1 MTDNIW
7 LQTATRNLLALSVNK
22 SSFQKARNEWV
33 YAGLEDNENS
43 DYTCELCE
51 HPDIRYEYTIRNINN
66 ENKMIVGSSCI
77 NKFIDA
83 FEEDNEAFYDENDNI
98 VTKNRIKND
107 KKNYWKKI
115 LSSALKDNF
124 YNAGFQQ
131 SISDT
136 IIEEE
141 KLTINQAKYLIN
153 FYNTLNQNEQ
163 SAFRHIVKIKLS
175 RDKHKGQYTDLNS
188 NQKKFIDMILSSQQ
202 LQRIQEQENE

>member
-7 LQTATRNLLALSVNK
+7 LQTATRNLLALSINK
-22 SSFQKARNEWV
+22 SNFQKARNEWI
-33 YAGLEDNENS
+33 YAGLEDNEYSN
-43 DYTCELCE
+43 YTCKLCE

-77 NKFIDA
+77 NKFVDT
-83 FEEDNEAFYDENDNI
+83 FEDNNETFYDEDNNI
-98 VTKNRIKND
+98 VTKNRIKTD

-115 LSSALKDNF
+115 LSSALKDKF
-124 YNAGFQQ
+124 YDGEFQQ
-131 SISDT
+131 SISDI

-153 FYNTLNQNEQ
+153 FYDSLSQNEQ
-163 SAFRHIVKIKLS
+163 SAFRHIVKIKLR

-188 NQKKFIDMILSSQQ
+188 NQKNLLI
-202 LQRIQEQENE
+202 